1 MLHHVPSGPDL
12 NKPNRDQHALRDRP
26 PDELR
31 RDVERFHKIYK
42 LDKVVSINTLQEG
55 AKLGY
60 DNVNPSDRSGGRGD
74 SINGEEQPGFF
85 HQTKGLRA
93 VILTTA
99 CAAITQ

>member
-1 MLHHVPSGPDL
+1 MFRHAPSRPDL

-31 RDVERFHKIYK
+31 RDVERFHKTYK

-60 DNVNPSDRSGGRGD
+60 DNVNPNDRGGGRDD
-74 SINGEEQPGFF
+74 SINREERSVFF